1 MTKKQILNSISF
13 FKGGQKSVANK
24 INLPRNVASII
35 NKLEADGY
43 EAYIVGGCV
52 RDSLLGL
59 EPHDWDICTSALP
72 EQVLETFREYK
83 VLLTGLQHGTITV
96 MIDNNLYEIT
106 SFRVENEYSDNRH
119 PAKVKFVSKLKLDL
133 MRRDFT
139 INAMAYN
146 DRSGLIDLYGGTK
159 DLHNKIIRCVGD
171 PDERFTEDALRMLR
185 AIRFAVR
192 FNYTINEKTMASL
205 LRHKDLLKNISKER
219 ICSELTQMFSYTNTI
234 DLASP
239 IKTLVELLK
248 PIVPE
253 LHLIDPYE
261 ICRRLIRSRPTFEI
275 RLATL
280 FDFQDIETILK
291 RLRFSNKIISNV
303 SSIRNYGHKIYDERL
318 TWSHN
323 EYKYYSRKLL
333 HYLGY
338 KNARLAIEYA
348 ILLSKNEDEK
358 LLMMLLDYFV
368 KASKYDGSVY
378 TLSKLDIN
386 GNDLITLGYSG
397 KQIGDILNYLLDMVM
412 RGRILNRK
420 QELAWLA
427 TKMELE

>member
-1 MTKKQILNSISF
+1 MNGDIKKMSNYKNF
-13 FKGGQKSVANK
+13 EKSVANK

-43 EAYIVGGCV
+43 KAYIVGGCV
-52 RDSLLGL
+52 RDSLLRL

-72 EQVLETFREYK
+72 EQVLETFEEYK
-83 VLLTGLQHGTITV
+83 VLLTGLQHGTVTV

-146 DRSGLIDLYGGTK
+146 DRSGLIDLFGGAK
-159 DLHNKIIRCVGD
+159 DLHNKIIRCVGN

-192 FNYTINEKTMASL
+192 FNYTIDEKTMVSL
-205 LRHKDLLKNISKER
+205 LKHKDLLKNISKER
-219 ICSELTQMFSYTNTI
+219 ICSELTQMFSYTNLI

-239 IKTLVELLK
+239 IKALVDLLK

-253 LHLIDPYE
+253 LYLIDPYE
-261 ICRRLIRSRPTFEI
+261 ICRRLIRSNPTFEV

-291 RLRFSNKIISNV
+291 CLRFSNKTISNV

-318 TWSHN
+318 TWSKN
-323 EYKYYSRKLL
+323 RYKYYSRKLL
-333 HYLGY
+333 HDLGY

-348 ILLSKNEDEK
+348 ILLSEDERTT
-358 LLMMLLDYFV
+358 LLLMLLDYFV
-368 KASKYDGSVY
+368 KVSKNDGSVY
-378 TLSKLDIN
+378 TLSKLDID
-386 GNDLITLGYSG
+386 GKDLITLGYRG

-420 QELAWLA
+420 QELIWLVS
-427 TKMELE
+427 KMELE